1 MSITV
6 LNTPEL
12 KIFNAK
18 AADHLARKVQCDG
31 LFLPF
36 PRESTEFVVRL
47 CEGLPPN
54 LVVPDLKKAL
64 EPILSPTVNQ
74 WENSVEPLLKAL
86 PQIKK
91 ENPKMQP
98 YCYRDSF
105 FTRFETGN
113 TGELAV
119 LALKAMM
126 SGQIDAKEWR
136 AIIKK
141 DQKYRYDSLETEI
154 DFISH
159 HAENHERNSCIS
171 SVGSYFA
178 IRFQQE
184 GFETALISFGRYSPI
199 PIEQLFNGI
208 FQESISDEEI
218 KRLVLLHLE
227 YIKKC
232 IYKSTDIEEAN
243 YRWQIRKNPLK
254 RLIFEMKKLG
264 QKK

>member
-6 LNTPEL
+6 LNAPEL

-18 AADHLARKVQCDG
+18 AADHLAKRVQCDG

-36 PRESTEFVVRL
+36 PRESTEFVIRL

-74 WENSVEPLLKAL
+74 WKNSVEPLLEAL

-91 ENPKMQP
+91 GNPKMRP
-98 YCYRDSF
+98 YCYKDSF
-105 FTRFETGN
+105 FANFETGN
-113 TGELAV
+113 SGELAV

-126 SGQIDAKEWR
+126 SGKIDAKEWKTVIR
-136 AIIKK
+136 K
-141 DQKYRYDSLETEI
+141 DQKYRYDSLEAEI
-154 DFISH
+154 DFIAH
-159 HAENHERNSCIS
+159 HAENHERSSCVS
-171 SVGSYFA
+171 YAGNYFA
-178 IRFQQE
+178 FRLRQE
-184 GFETALISFGRYSPI
+184 GFETTLISFGHYCFV

-208 FQESISDEEI
+208 FQENISDEEI
-218 KRLVLLHLE
+218 KKLVLSHIE
-227 YIKKC
+227 YIKKFL
-232 IYKSTDIEEAN
+232 YKSTDIEEAN

-254 RLIFEMKKLG
+254 RLIFEIKKLS